1 MSDFGTMQSRIQDEL
16 KRGNLTSQIQNAI
29 ISALRFYK
37 RYKFRFNITRATAST
52 TSDIEYYGLP
62 DDFIELD
69 TMTLTEGQELV
80 FLTERSHYWIDQEK
94 GWTNYKDRPR
104 VYSVQADEFRL
115 YPTPDDTYTLT
126 LTYHYEL
133 TEPSA
138 DTDTSAWF
146 TDGEELIRTHAKVDL
161 LENII
166 RGPESLQEAEYLRR
180 REQEVLKQLRIEYKR
195 SQSSGTLT
203 PTF

>member
-1 MSDFGTMQSRIQDEL
+1 MSDYGTMQTRIQDEL
-16 KRGNLTSQIQNAI
+16 KRGNLSSQIDNAI
-29 ISALRFYK
+29 LSALRFYK
-37 RYKFRFNITRATAST
+37 RHKFRFNITRATTST
-52 TSDIEYYGLP
+52 TDDIEYYGLP

-69 TMTLTEGQELV
+69 TMTLQEGQELV

-94 GWTNYKDRPR
+94 SWVDYKDRPR
-104 VYSVQADEFRL
+104 VYAVQADEFRL
-115 YPTPDDTYTLT
+115 FPKPDDAYTLT

-133 TEPSA
+133 PEPSA

-166 RGPESLQEAEYLRR
+166 RGPESLQEAQVLRL

-203 PTF
+203 PK

>member
-1 MSDFGTMQSRIQDEL
+1 MSDYLTMQTRIQDEL
-16 KRGNLTSQIQNAI
+16 KRGNLSSQIQNAI

-37 RYKFRFNITRATAST
+37 RHKFRFNVARATADT
-52 TSDIEYYGLP
+52 TADIEYYGLP

-69 TMTLTEGQELV
+69 TMVLQEGQELV
-80 FLTERSHYWIDQEK
+80 FMTERSHYWIDQEK
-94 GWTNYKDRPR
+94 GWADYRDRPR

-115 YPTPDDTYTLT
+115 YPIPDGVYELT

-133 TEPSA
+133 PEPSA
-138 DTDTSAWF
+138 DTDTSSWF
-146 TDGEELIRTHAKVDL
+146 TDGEELIRTHAKVDI

-166 RGPESLQEAEYLRR
+166 RGPESLQEAQVLRL